1 MTDER
6 ERHGLAEAGPSIIG
20 AAGGIQFS
28 GGRHGGASNQPQP
41 HATVTPTD
49 GDAERQGALAQFNYL
64 MKMIEDAQDVGLN
77 DSQRYEVFLRAV
89 QLSKNGVSKTIR
101 TALQTHT
108 PPVPV
113 DTINI
118 KREVLMGVR
127 AAFKGLSN
135 MYTYAF
141 DLSDGGLIMMGS
153 HVQKFE
159 DTHRVA
165 QEALASLD
173 AVLSEGES

>member
-1 MTDER
+1 MV
-6 ERHGLAEAGPSIIG
+6 SVYV
-20 AAGGIQFS
+20 
-28 GGRHGGASNQPQP
+28 N
-41 HATVTPTD
+41 
-49 GDAERQGALAQFNYL
+49 
-64 MKMIEDAQDVGLN
+64 GLN
-77 DSQRYEVFLRAV
+77 WTKTVIPKG
-89 QLSKNGVSKTIR
+89 SKAECCGCKKMVNSVWRCQAINACLKCINNNKWSSIKDTS
-101 TALQTHT
+101 
-108 PPVPV
+108 PVPV

-118 KREVLMGVR
+118 KREVLQGVR

-173 AVLSEGES
+173 AVLSEGKS